1 MIQFSLRSMFTF
13 VTAICVL
20 LAGYLRF
27 PFLTAVVVVFAG
39 AVILRLYARSK
50 LLGTVW
56 PWFGASVGAAVAMLI
71 CVFVAWLQVNPDGTQ
86 IGWSRAFPMSLFF
99 GILVGTIVSV
109 ADHFQAM
116 LKLSQTDKD

>member
-39 AVILRLYARSK
+39 AVILRLYARRK
-50 LLGTVW
+50 LRGAVW
-56 PWFGASVGAAVAMLI
+56 PWFGASVGATVAMLI
-71 CVFVAWLQVNPDGTQ
+71 CVFVASLQVNPDGTR
-86 IGWSRAFPMSLFF
+86 IGWSRAFPMTLIF
-99 GILVGTIVSV
+99 GILVGTIVSFV
-109 ADHFQAM
+109 DHFLAM
-116 LKLSQTDKD
+116 PKRSQTDKV